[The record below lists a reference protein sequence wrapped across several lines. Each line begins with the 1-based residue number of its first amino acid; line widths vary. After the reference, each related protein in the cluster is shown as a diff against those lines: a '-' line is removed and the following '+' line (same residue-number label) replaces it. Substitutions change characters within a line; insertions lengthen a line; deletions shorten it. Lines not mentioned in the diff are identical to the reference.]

1 MLDFIRINIRNRAIK
16 HPESR
21 MAAEQHDKQPMVTQ
35 RSIASLFIVATPIP
49 TCSNAHHFLYPTG
62 VLVWLNRSPQSS
74 TERERLA
81 FDILL
86 N

>member
-1 MLDFIRINIRNRAIK
+1 MLGFTLINIRSRGLK
-16 HPESR
+16 RPESR

-49 TCSNAHHFLYPTG
+49 TCGNAHHFLYRTG
-62 VLVWLNRSPQSS
+62 ILVWLNRSPQSS